1 MSLTL
6 DETAILKA
14 INDNFMNQVQVTLSL
29 YAKYNP
35 HMLGLLED
43 ADYKQRVRRLR
54 EVVVVYTNRMVECAI
69 TYRDV
74 EKRKKKIEA
83 MRVYKM
89 EPYDDDGEEKKR
101 KVFSHWSDLVKA
113 EQYQILLRG
122 DINWYERNMDIL
134 SQAESH
140 FAIFR
145 SIALVEAFKEYKK
158 KVSNIIGV
166 GEEQMKH
173 VKRELGKKRK
183 KASDDQKSARFDTIK
198 NRVRGGAEVKKRDA
212 LPTTLSEDD
221 KAKVAEA
228 GLDPGLMQTDMEA
241 VPEDK

>member
-1 MSLTL
+1 
-6 DETAILKA
+6 
-14 INDNFMNQVQVTLSL
+14 
-29 YAKYNP
+29 
-35 HMLGLLED
+35 MLGLLED

-54 EVVVVYTNRMVECAI
+54 EVVIVYTNRMVECAI

-74 EKRKKKIEA
+74 EKRKRKIA
-83 MRVYKM
+83 SLRVYKT
-89 EPYDDDGEEKKR
+89 EPYEDDDGEKKKR
-101 KVFSHWSDLVKA
+101 KVFSHWKDIVKA
-113 EQYQILLRG
+113 EQYKILLRG
-122 DINWYERNMDIL
+122 DISWYERNMDIL

-158 KVSNIIGV
+158 KVSNVVGV

-183 KASDDQKSARFDTIK
+183 QEADDQRSARFDTVK
-198 NRVRGGAEVKKRDA
+198 QRVRGGDEDVRRKS

-221 KAKVAEA
+221 RERAAAA
-228 GLDPGLMQTDMEA
+228 GLDPDLLETDMNA
-241 VPEDK
+241 VPEDE